1 MEQSLNVMP
10 ARRPTARIAFAQVRQ
25 SVGTS
30 GLLGLLLLAAAAFV
44 DVSAQAKRADA
55 RAALESLTKATPTR
69 ETASP
74 RPSKHD
80 TINLPRRDQI
90 PLLLTRMQRAAVD
103 NGLPWTAAEYRF
115 SPATEHDPARLD
127 VRFAVKAPYPK
138 TRAMLA
144 DLIGMV
150 PALTIREMS
159 FSRQSTDTPDVDA
172 KFVIGMFVAD
182 SEAPAPQRGDR

>member
-10 ARRPTARIAFAQVRQ
+10 ARRPTARIAFARTRQ
-25 SVGTS
+25 SIGAA
-30 GLLGLLLLAAAAFV
+30 GLLGLLLFAAATFV
-44 DVSAQAKRADA
+44 GVAAQVKSADAQAVLHSVAI
-55 RAALESLTKATPTR
+55 ATPTR
-69 ETASP
+69 ETA
-74 RPSKHD
+74 PSEPPQHD

-103 NGLPWTAAEYRF
+103 NGLPWTAAEYRL

-159 FSRQSTDTPDVDA
+159 FSRQSTDTLDVDA